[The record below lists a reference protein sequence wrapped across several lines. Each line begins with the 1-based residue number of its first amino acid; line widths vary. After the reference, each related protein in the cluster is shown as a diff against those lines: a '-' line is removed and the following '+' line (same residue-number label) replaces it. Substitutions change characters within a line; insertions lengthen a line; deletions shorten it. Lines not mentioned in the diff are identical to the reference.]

1 MERGLSRREVW
12 LCLLLATA
20 LSLGVGLYGRFVQQ
34 RVNWDGLAAVA
45 HAYDVFH
52 AEPSANL
59 AMIGFVQPPLPALL
73 QLPVVLAVARLAT
86 SGVAANLLGAVSL
99 GVATVLLLGLAA
111 HAGLSPAGRWALV
124 ALWLLHPMVLGPAAT
139 GSPLAL
145 LMALLMGTAWALVR
159 WAHTQG
165 IRDLIAASLLLSA
178 VVITRYEA
186 IFIVA
191 GALIYLSWRTLR
203 SGGSWSKLEG
213 TLITFG
219 LPIVY
224 VAGTWILVNW
234 AIMGDPWH
242 FIHETFKDYDAR
254 AAEHL
259 PSALVQ
265 VSVVCFFPILALV
278 YHQMR
283 GAGRRP
289 APGRPLAWLVLMAMA
304 APVVFPG
311 LFGRLPAADDWGRLM
326 TLVAMVLVGGYAML
340 AVLVGAHAR
349 GRTTGEPGAGT
360 AVITVG
366 SAVLL
371 VWLLSNGL
379 GLPGRATD
387 AYLGRGPL
395 ADWAGDEIAA
405 ARLLRQTGLPQ
416 GPSHAIVGGAGF
428 AVGLL
433 ADTTG
438 QVKVVPGAEY
448 GEQLSRLSRGSR
460 LVTVIPAGTTRLR
473 SGLEFQQRWRQGPWR
488 CYEVVQESD

>member
-1 MERGLSRREVW
+1 MGGKLSRWEVW
-12 LCLLLATA
+12 VCLLLATA
-20 LSLGVGLYGRFVQQ
+20 LSLGVGLYGRFVYL

-73 QLPVVLAVARLAT
+73 QLPVVLAFPPLAT
-86 SGVAANLLGAVSL
+86 SGIAANLLSSVSL
-99 GVATVLLLGLAA
+99 GAATVLLLGLAA
-111 HAGLSPAGRWALV
+111 DAGLSAGWRWGLV

-145 LMALLMGTAWALVR
+145 LMALLMGTACALVR
-159 WAHTQG
+159 WARTQG

-178 VVITRYEA
+178 VVITRYEG

-213 TLITFG
+213 TLITFA

-242 FIHETFKDYDAR
+242 FIRETFKNYDAR
-254 AAEHL
+254 AAAHL

-278 YHQMR
+278 YHEMR
-283 GAGRRP
+283 GVGRRA
-289 APGRPLAWLVLMAMA
+289 APGRPLAWLALMAMA
-304 APVVFPG
+304 APIVFPW

-326 TLVAMVLVGGYAML
+326 TVAAMVLVGGYTML
-340 AVLVGAHAR
+340 AILLGAYMH
-349 GRTTGEPGAGT
+349 GRTAREPAQRRSAALAGQQWPGVAGKGDGRLPRT
-360 AVITVG
+360 RAAG
-366 SAVLL
+366 R
-371 VWLLSNGL
+371 L
-379 GLPGRATD
+379 G
-387 AYLGRGPL
+387 
-395 ADWAGDEIAA
+395 
-405 ARLLRQTGLPQ
+405 
-416 GPSHAIVGGAGF
+416 GG
-428 AVGLL
+428 
-433 ADTTG
+433 
-438 QVKVVPGAEY
+438 
-448 GEQLSRLSRGSR
+448 
-460 LVTVIPAGTTRLR
+460 
-473 SGLEFQQRWRQGPWR
+473 
-488 CYEVVQESD
+488 